1 MIDKEKYA
9 KATQGEIR
17 SELLILTEKQKAH
30 IIDRRGQEF
39 FEKYTCFFAQI
50 AIDPD
55 FIFLDKKHVNSAFA
69 CKTLTQC
76 GMNLLLVIR
85 LAIVDDRNRL
95 SEVVDFVAT
104 TRSMSQKGRRRTLR
118 LPDSHSWGA
127 AFEWLLF
134 FFVFTVQML
143 KKANH
148 LIPSHAPSLPSR
160 QRRPII
166 RWEACG
172 FAEFGDSNLWSP
184 NSCSVRR
191 QQPGAGSACR
201 QRVAVGPADQAQ
213 PAICR
218 RRSWRRFP
226 TRPPRTRRRQ

>member
-1 MIDKEKYA
+1 
-9 KATQGEIR
+9 
-17 SELLILTEKQKAH
+17 
-30 IIDRRGQEF
+30 
-39 FEKYTCFFAQI
+39 
-50 AIDPD
+50 
-55 FIFLDKKHVNSAFA
+55 
-69 CKTLTQC
+69 
-76 GMNLLLVIR
+76 
-85 LAIVDDRNRL
+85 
-95 SEVVDFVAT
+95 
-104 TRSMSQKGRRRTLR
+104 MSQKGRRRTLR

-148 LIPSHAPSLPSR
+148 LIPSHAPSLPSRQRRPIIRWEACGFAEFGDSNLWFPNSLPDPAAASGAGHCPAAAAGARRPSLPSR

>member
-1 MIDKEKYA
+1 M
-9 KATQGEIR
+9 
-17 SELLILTEKQKAH
+17 
-30 IIDRRGQEF
+30 
-39 FEKYTCFFAQI
+39 
-50 AIDPD
+50 
-55 FIFLDKKHVNSAFA
+55 
-69 CKTLTQC
+69 
-76 GMNLLLVIR
+76 
-85 LAIVDDRNRL
+85 
-95 SEVVDFVAT
+95 DFVAT

-191 QQPGAGSACR
+191 QQGRAGSACYLPT
-201 QRVAVGPADQAQ
+201 QKLAKISDTTASDASSPVISPSS
-213 PAICR
+213 R
-218 RRSWRRFP
+218 RASHSSTAATSSGTPVSMACTARARAA
-226 TRPPRTRRRQ
+226 